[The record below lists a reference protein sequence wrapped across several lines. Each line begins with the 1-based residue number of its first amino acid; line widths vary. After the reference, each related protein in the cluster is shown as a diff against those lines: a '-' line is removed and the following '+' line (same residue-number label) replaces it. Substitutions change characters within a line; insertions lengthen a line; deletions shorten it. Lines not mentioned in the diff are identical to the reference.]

1 MSVEGV
7 GGSSLAV
14 PTSDEKTMAMIAHGG
29 GVVAGFIPALIIYLT
44 KGTESAWVKQESL
57 EALNFQI
64 TVAIAFVACIFLTII
79 TLGFG
84 ALLFPLLW
92 IGSTIFSIMGA
103 IAANNSQAYKYPFA
117 LRLIK

>member
-7 GGSSLAV
+7 SGSGLAV

-44 KGTESAWVKQESL
+44 KGTESAWVKEQAL

-64 TVAIAFVACIFLTII
+64 TVAIAVAASFVLMFVLI
-79 TLGFG
+79 G
-84 ALLFPLLW
+84 LLLLPVVLLA
-92 IGSTIFSIMGA
+92 SLVFSIMGA
-103 IAANNSQAYKYPFA
+103 IAANNGQAYRYPVT